1 MSGGFHKRWKKS
13 AIHAAIAV
21 NSAMGVSAASADTP
35 LTAGVVAERMEAS
48 DRVPYAA
55 GLVEGIAFARYQLGN
70 QDTDA
75 MACVYDWFFSGQQR
89 TNLIFEAFE
98 RFPDYTPGAVVTALV
113 NRACP
118 HE

>member
-1 MSGGFHKRWKKS
+1 M
-13 AIHAAIAV
+13 
-21 NSAMGVSAASADTP
+21 
-35 LTAGVVAERMEAS
+35 TAGVVAERMEPA
-48 DRVPYAA
+48 DRVSYAA

-70 QDTDA
+70 QDTEA

-98 RFPDYTPGAVVTALV
+98 RFPDYTPGAVVAALT

-118 HE
+118 HD